1 VAGSQVIKRY
11 AASIAG
17 TGIGAVP
24 QDRLTRRM
32 SHPSLRSVYYP
43 PPKVSETPIMSKPR
57 QITRKWLVVA
67 LTLNAAGVIL
77 GASLNAWFAALC
89 IVPAALA
96 VAFDFYSPARFGA

>member
-1 VAGSQVIKRY
+1 
-11 AASIAG
+11 
-17 TGIGAVP
+17 
-24 QDRLTRRM
+24 
-32 SHPSLRSVYYP
+32 
-43 PPKVSETPIMSKPR
+43 MSKPR